1 MSTSFTDGFRKEV
14 MKQDHGHRYKKG
26 VDVCKI
32 WNERIIM
39 MLHEAAAVNP
49 FETDR
54 VFLNRCLL
62 LSAT

>member
-1 MSTSFTDGFRKEV
+1 
-14 MKQDHGHRYKKG
+14 
-26 VDVCKI
+26 
-32 WNERIIM
+32 M

-54 VFLNRCLL
+54 VFLNWCLL